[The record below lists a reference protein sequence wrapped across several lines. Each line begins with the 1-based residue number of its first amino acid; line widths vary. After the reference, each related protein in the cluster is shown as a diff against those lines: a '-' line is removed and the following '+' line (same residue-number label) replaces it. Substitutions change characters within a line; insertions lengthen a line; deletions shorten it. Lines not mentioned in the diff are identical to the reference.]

1 MMLDARAS
9 QTSYI
14 SQVLLIGV
22 ENCIVRFDCRRNRLW
37 YTPLAN
43 QKTPQAPHCIGDPS
57 RMMAKK
63 LPALLQLLR
72 RQKGEAARSPATE
85 ISLDCCAS
93 KDVTLASEKPVSLLD
108 LESRGFCS
116 CGQAEYRHLMSVLP
130 VCDEFRES
138 STLEETKRKSG
149 SVWRSAWATTS
160 SDGGMPGRMVRS
172 QDPNELHTSL
182 GATTARYCSSPC
194 TITAA

>member
-63 LPALLQLLR
+63 LPALLQLLG

-108 LESRGFCS
+108 HPVIEIIQNATQQWER
-116 CGQAEYRHLMSVLP
+116 SV
-130 VCDEFRES
+130 
-138 STLEETKRKSG
+138 
-149 SVWRSAWATTS
+149 
-160 SDGGMPGRMVRS
+160 DGVRLR
-172 QDPNELHTSL
+172 NELGKHQRL
-182 GATTARYCSSPC
+182 L
-194 TITAA
+194 